1 MIDEKKELIKEGDRT
16 VCRGGESTVMDVKYI
31 QNKRQWINTEKT
43 HSSSLVV
50 IS

>member
-1 MIDEKKELIKEGDRT
+1 MIDEKKELTKEGDRT

-31 QNKRQWINTEKT
+31 QNKMQWTKTEKIP
-43 HSSSLVV
+43 SSSFVV